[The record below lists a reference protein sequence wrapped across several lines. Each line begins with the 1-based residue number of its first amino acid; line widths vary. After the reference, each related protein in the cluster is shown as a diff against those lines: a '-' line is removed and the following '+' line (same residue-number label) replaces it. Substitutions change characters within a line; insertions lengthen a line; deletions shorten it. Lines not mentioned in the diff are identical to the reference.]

1 MKSLLRSKKRIK
13 QGFLVLATGLLCVI
27 FANFSM
33 AANVITNGTFNGN
46 LDNWTLSKAA
56 SSSTDD
62 GVLYNTDTATAD
74 GTGCMRGQT
83 RLEATWV
90 GNATQNFTVNS
101 GVISANLNFTW
112 RKWALADASRKHDI
126 KVELIDPG
134 STTRYTW
141 TDTATKGVGTGS
153 WNVQSNIDV
162 KSNIQA
168 GTTGSWT
175 IKISWDLQ
183 AGKDKGYCGAD
194 FDDISLDITCDTTP
208 PTTTVSVDPTNP
220 DGDNGWYI
228 TNPTVTLTRDE
239 PGTTYYQWTPHPQT
253 TPTAGF
259 STYSIPIQPDQE
271 GWRDLWYYSVDNY
284 TNQEV
289 TKLQDFKVDTSHPS
303 STVTAP
309 ADGSYI
315 TSGTTYTVTGTA
327 DDTSP
332 GSKVVGVDVSPDGGT
347 NWYAATN
354 TGTDFSTWEYI
365 WTLPGD
371 GIYTVQPKATDKAG
385 NVETPGAGNSVTID
399 MTPPTVASTDPPDG
413 SVGVANAAN
422 IYTTFSES
430 MEAGTI
436 TTSTFTLHDN
446 TSDTPVVGSV
456 SYDGATKKATFD
468 PTSDLQ
474 TDHNYTAMVTTG
486 VKDVAGNNMASNY
499 TWDFSTRPPQIP
511 SGFTVQAQDGKNH
524 LSWDINPEPLV
535 FYRIYRASS
544 EDGSYH
550 FIDPTDVGVTTYN
563 DTGYG
568 NKQYYWY
575 KILAVD
581 QGTQN
586 ESSQTSAVKNDDV
599 YISKSLSASS
609 GGTLDAANG
618 EVALSIPAGAL
629 SADATVHVDETT
641 TPAGLTLV
649 SDYFDIGLGGA
660 TLSSGATL
668 TVKYDTSNPESSV
681 FMAHWDGSNWSYA
694 GGTVNALNSTVSL
707 TTTIFSGY
715 GASSDTTPPVW
726 PAAPN
731 IFLESGSGHITVTWT
746 AASDAESDIS
756 GYNIFRSIDSIVDAT
771 DEWVGSVDGTTLIY
785 QDDSV
790 IPGEDYYYDVR
801 AVNGAG
807 LTAFSGNPAGPE
819 HAEGTEKP
827 HGVYENN
834 TDLCKDCHETHD
846 SEGSTFIFRR
856 ETQKI
861 TCLVCHDGTGS
872 STDIE
877 SKFGY
882 AATTGS
888 AHSLEPDTEPDNS
901 TIKYCDSC
909 HTPHFDPTGTAK
921 LVRDPIRGT
930 TVTGND
936 NTVCFACHEKLS
948 YLTITTDAWWGETIY
963 NASKHATGTAT
974 NALGTYPDTSYT
986 RGLCLNCHD
995 VHGSQYTDLQRDTS
1009 YLASEK
1015 NQLCYMCH
1023 DDSSISFGS
1032 TYSYRGK
1039 TTYTASAHGTSTST
1053 YNHWPTTAD
1062 TGAGL
1067 GTGGAEAKQCIN
1079 CHNPHGKDRG
1089 DGTAFDYLLLRWGYG
1104 TGTYKSDEEYLCYGV
1119 ASGTSKGTGC
1129 HSQSFAYDI
1138 ADTTFYGGG
1147 TRNIWDLF
1155 NPSTI
1160 REAGAIASTAKINQ
1174 RHDISYYDQ
1183 NTYNAGAKIECDD
1196 CHNPHINNDDYD
1208 FSTKSRIADPDGT
1221 TSNFTSKYATS
1232 NTYGGNSYRSAATD
1246 LDPSF
1251 GNNLPDFVAY
1261 CLACHD
1267 NDSLPSSVSWGTAGA
1282 TKDIDSV
1289 YFSLN
1294 QHGSVNGY
1302 AAGYGTLKPPWQNGS
1317 YPYAALNC
1325 TDCHEPHGSDG
1336 LYHLKTSIVI
1346 NGTTLTTGGSLTEY
1360 VVINNNYGNSG
1371 TGGSYIGWCSFCHD
1385 ISSHKNTSC
1394 GNCHDHG
1401 DSRF

>member
-1 MKSLLRSKKRIK
+1 MKSLLGSKKRIK
-13 QGFLVLATGLLCVI
+13 QGFLVLAVGFLCVI
-27 FANFSM
+27 FSILSL
-33 AANVITNGTFNGN
+33 AANVITNGTFSGN
-46 LDNWTLSKAA
+46 LDNWTLSEAA
-56 SSSTDD
+56 TSSTDD
-62 GVLYNTDTATAD
+62 GILYNTDTATAD

-83 RLEATWV
+83 RREDSDTWI
-90 GNATQNFTVNS
+90 GNATQNFTVDN
-101 GVISANLNFTW
+101 GVVNATLDFTH
-112 RKWALADASRKHDI
+112 RKWAVNDASDKHDI

-141 TDTATKGVGTGS
+141 TCTDTKSPGTGS
-153 WNVQSNIDV
+153 WTAETNIDV

-168 GTTGSWT
+168 GTAGNWT

-183 AGKDKGYCGAD
+183 AGWASGGSTAQCGAD
-194 FDDISLDITCDTTP
+194 FDDISLDITYDATP
-208 PTTTVSVDPTNP
+208 PVTTLSADPTSP
-220 DGDNGWYI
+220 DGNNGWYI
-228 TNPTVTLTRDE
+228 TNPSVTLTRDE
-239 PGTTYYQWTPHPQT
+239 PGTTYYKWTAHPQT
-253 TPTAGF
+253 TPTTGF
-259 STYSIPIQPDQE
+259 STYSIPIQPDQD
-271 GWRDLWYYSVDNY
+271 GWRDLWYYSIDNY
-284 TNQEV
+284 TNQEE
-289 TKLQDFKVDTSHPS
+289 TKVQDFKVDTSHPS

-332 GSKVVGVDVSPDGGT
+332 GSKVGGVDVSPDAGDT
-347 NWYAATN
+347 WNAATN

-399 MTPPTVASTDPPDG
+399 MTPPTVSSTDPIDG
-413 SVGVANAAN
+413 SVGVANTAN
-422 IYTTFSES
+422 IYATFSES

-436 TTSTFTLHDN
+436 TTSTLTLHDN
-446 TSDTPVVGSV
+446 TSDTAVVGSV
-456 SYDGATKKATFD
+456 SYDGATKKAIFD

-511 SGFTVQAQDGKNH
+511 SGFTVQAQDAKNH
-524 LSWDINPEPLV
+524 LTWNINPEPLV
-535 FYRIYRASS
+535 FYKIYRSS
-544 EDGSYH
+544 SKNGSYQL
-550 FIDPTDVGVTTYN
+550 IDSTNVGVTTY
-563 DTGYG
+563 DDAGYG
-568 NKQYYWY
+568 NKKYYWY
-575 KILAVD
+575 KILAID

-586 ESSQTSAVKNDDV
+586 ESSNTSTKKNDDV

-618 EVALSIPAGAL
+618 DVTLSIPAGAL
-629 SADATVHVDETT
+629 SGDTTVHVDETT

-649 SDYFDIGLGGA
+649 SDYYDIGLGGA

-668 TVKYDTSNPESSV
+668 TIKYDTSNPASSV
-681 FMAHWDGSNWSYA
+681 FLAHWDGNNWSYA

-715 GASSDTTPPVW
+715 GASSDTTPPEW
-726 PAAPN
+726 PAPPN
-731 IFLESGSGHITVTWT
+731 IFLESGDGHITVTWT
-746 AASDAESDIS
+746 AASDLESDIS
-756 GYNIFRSIDSIVDAT
+756 GYNIFRSIDSTVDAT

-790 IPGEDYYYDVR
+790 ILGEDYYYDVR

-819 HAEGTEKP
+819 HAEGSEKP

-846 SEGSTFIFRR
+846 SEGSIFIFRR
-856 ETQKI
+856 QTQKI

-882 AATTGS
+882 GDTTGS
-888 AHSLEPDTEPDNS
+888 AHSLEPDTEPDSS

-963 NASKHATGTAT
+963 NASKHATGAAT
-974 NALGTYPDTSYT
+974 SALGTYPDTSYT

-1015 NQLCYMCH
+1015 NRLCYICH

-1089 DGTAFDYLLLRWGYG
+1089 DGTAYSYLLLRWGYG
-1104 TGTYKSDEEYLCYGV
+1104 ISSDSTYSDEEYLCYGGSSS
-1119 ASGTSKGTGC
+1119 SGAC
-1129 HSQSFAYDI
+1129 HSLASSVNGINLEERF
-1138 ADTTFYGGG
+1138 TTG
-1147 TRNIWDLF
+1147 TATGNSPI
-1155 NPSTI
+1155 S
-1160 REAGAIASTAKINQ
+1160 SAKINT
-1174 RHDISYYDQ
+1174 RHDISYADQ
-1183 NTYNAGAKIECDD
+1183 HTYQLDGVKMECGD
-1196 CHNPHINNDDYD
+1196 CHNAHINTTSLSDT
-1208 FSTKSRIADPDGT
+1208 SSVVIDPDDRTQHFVT
-1221 TSNFTSKYATS
+1221 TMTVNYTTGDETK
-1232 NTYGGNSYRSAATD
+1232 
-1246 LDPSF
+1246 LDTPTF
-1251 GNNLPDFVAY
+1251 CNK
-1261 CLACHD
+1261 CHD
-1267 NDSLPSSVSWGTAGA
+1267 NSPPSGVTWTA
-1282 TKDIDSV
+1282 TKTIDIATAYTTDA
-1289 YFSLN
+1289 
-1294 QHGSVNGY
+1294 HGSRSEGAYVS
-1302 AAGYGTLKPPWQNGS
+1302 A
-1317 YPYAALNC
+1317 PYQSSMNPLPC
-1325 TDCHEPHGSDG
+1325 TECHDPHGSSNI
-1336 LYHLKTSIVI
+1336 YHIKETI
-1346 NGTTLTTGGSLTEY
+1346 NGGSVSVTDDDGYLAWDMCQECHSG
-1360 VVINNNYGNSG
+1360 IPHG
-1371 TGGSYIGWCSFCHD
+1371 TGGKYTYCF
-1385 ISSHKNTSC
+1385 
-1394 GNCHDHG
+1394 NCHRHG
-1401 DSRF
+1401 ATQF